1 MKAKFYI
8 LNMMIMMSIWF
19 GNEKVFS
26 NEVIGRNDTLI
37 MVNFVVTNRNQPSN
51 KVTVLNF
58 AEENTVL
65 VKIDTTR
72 DDFIVIS
79 ERICFN
85 ERKTF
90 EKDLKRDG
98 LPEELKIRGGW
109 NANLISF
116 DLDGEGRYPLQFY
129 RN

>member
-58 AEENTVL
+58 AEENMVL
-65 VKIDTTR
+65 VKIDTNR

-79 ERICFN
+79 DRICFN

-116 DLDGEGRYPLQFY
+116 DPDGEGRYPLQFY